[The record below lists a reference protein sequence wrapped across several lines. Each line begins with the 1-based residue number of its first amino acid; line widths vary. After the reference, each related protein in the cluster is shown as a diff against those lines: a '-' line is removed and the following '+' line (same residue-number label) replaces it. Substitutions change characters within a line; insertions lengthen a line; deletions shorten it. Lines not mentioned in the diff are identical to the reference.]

1 VTDSANPSTSLHDN
15 VLLTSRTLTY
25 PFPLHEVD
33 SYRPGSYS
41 IPSWKKSIGVHWMTW
56 GVLGA
61 VGGIFIEDRS
71 EGEKR
76 QIDLYTRTRAIAKE

>member
-1 VTDSANPSTSLHDN
+1 MTDSPNPSTSLHDK

-25 PFPLHEVD
+25 PFRLHEGD
-33 SYRPGSYS
+33 SYLLGSYS
-41 IPSWKKSIGVHWMTW
+41 LPSWKRSIGVSWMTW

>member
-15 VLLTSRTLTY
+15 VLLTSQTPTY
-25 PFPLHEVD
+25 PFRLHEVD
-33 SYRPGSYS
+33 SYLLGSYL
-41 IPSWKKSIGVHWMTW
+41 IPSWKRSIGVHWMTW
-56 GVLGA
+56 GVLGG
-61 VGGIFIEDRS
+61 VGVIFIEDSS